1 MASTPHLGSHVLVH
15 RQLQDL
21 VVVQQDQ
28 LDKLRHELRAK
39 EGWVDKEEFEAL
51 QRELQLE
58 REEHIKTKA
67 KLASESEK
75 LQFALGEIDV
85 LSKQLEREKAA
96 FENALGLMK
105 NKAQRESQQASQLK
119 DKCSGEQ
126 LPGTEVVA
134 QCELQEDILNVK
146 DLRINDLKQRL
157 TKQKQAHKAQM
168 KDLEIQQQQDAYIS
182 RLLEDS
188 GQGRRRAG
196 KTGKKGLTKIDFD
209 DEL

>member
-28 LDKLRHELRAK
+28 LDKLRHE
-39 EGWVDKEEFEAL
+39 
-51 QRELQLE
+51 LE

>member
-119 DKCSGEQ
+119 DKCS
-126 LPGTEVVA
+126 EVVA

-182 RLLEDS
+182 RLLEES
-188 GQGRRRAG
+188 GQGRRRDG
-196 KTGKKGLTKIDFD
+196 KTGRKGLTKIDFD

>member
-28 LDKLRHELRAK
+28 LDKLRHE
-39 EGWVDKEEFEAL
+39 
-51 QRELQLE
+51 LE

-119 DKCSGEQ
+119 DKCS
-126 LPGTEVVA
+126 EVVA

-182 RLLEDS
+182 RLLEES
-188 GQGRRRAG
+188 GQGRRRDG
-196 KTGKKGLTKIDFD
+196 KTGRKGLTKIDFD

>member
-119 DKCSGEQ
+119 DKCS
-126 LPGTEVVA
+126 EVVA